1 MSSFKPSLDRLAA
14 KIRDLRHDLGTVTDI
29 SVLLRM
35 SDADKAG
42 ILPTFT
48 DGEILLLQQ
57 AIEHNTFTTLA
68 GLPVAR
74 DGRKILA
81 FVRAVRDAQ
90 RVAFARENA
99 RHDEATHAAYTRYA
113 TMLIVKMGEKEAAQE
128 MKALGKAC
136 VEDGTNEG
144 ETVAAFVAAFRD
156 AKKHFNEHLEN
167 MWADLIELHG
177 VREAVELFRGA
188 WKPVP
193 ENVEA
198 VNAAFKCAYLKKI
211 ERLTK

>member
-1 MSSFKPSLDRLAA
+1 MSGFKPSLDRLAA

-48 DGEILLLQQ
+48 DAEMFIFPYI
-57 AIEHNTFTTLA
+57 IENKTFTTLA

-90 RVAFARENA
+90 RVAFSRENA
-99 RHDEATHAAYTRYA
+99 RNDEATHAAYTRYA

-128 MKALGKAC
+128 MKALASAC
-136 VEDGTNEG
+136 IEDGTSEG
-144 ETVAAFVAAFRD
+144 QTVAAFVAAFRD

-167 MWADLIELHG
+167 MWADLIALHG
-177 VREAVELFRGA
+177 VRGAVELFREA
-188 WKPVP
+188 WKPVT

-198 VNAAFKCAYLKKI
+198 VNAAFLKA
-211 ERLTK
+211 TK